1 MNMASR
7 DQALEKQSDD
17 RRDQKQREA
26 SPIVAPC
33 RVDVRYSA
41 RTALPVRQ
49 NQ

>member
-17 RRDQKQREA
+17 RRHKKQREA
-26 SPIVAPC
+26 LPIVAPC

-41 RTALPVRQ
+41 PAAFPVRQ